1 MTRVS
6 GGLVTSRAIAGA
18 LVAIPAL
25 PLTAAAQEKSPGQS
39 PSPLE
44 QRRARETSGR
54 PIVHPEPRR
63 DQMAAETERA
73 AAEYERAR
81 RDDTLL
87 REPSRPAARRP
98 DLGYDVTSGIQQR
111 NIQRA
116 PLR

>member
-1 MTRVS
+1 MTRVY

-18 LVAIPAL
+18 LVAILTL
-25 PLTAAAQEKSPGQS
+25 PLTAGAQERSPGQS
-39 PSPLE
+39 SSPLE
-44 QRRARETSGR
+44 LRRSGETSR
-54 PIVHPEPRR
+54 QPIVHPEPPR
-63 DQMAAETERA
+63 DQMAAEAERA